1 VFFTW
6 GEIYSLFPASCTDAF
21 GSKYAATNAGML
33 YTAKGTGSLLV
44 PIASLIA
51 LNTGSWHAVFVTA
64 AIMDVIAGIMAIAV
78 LKPMLK
84 AHIARA

>member
-1 VFFTW
+1 
-6 GEIYSLFPASCTDAF
+6 
-21 GSKYAATNAGML
+21 ML

-51 LNTGSWHAVFVTA
+51 INTGSWHAVFVTA
-64 AIMDVIAGIMAIAV
+64 AIMDVIAAVMAVAV

-84 AHIARA
+84 AHIERV